1 MATRYEKP
9 FAQKP
14 LVQNLLGKK
23 FEAISDASDTSFL
36 GLIKAMI
43 PSFLTSYLGNYNS
56 EIARRKD
63 AAIQEVR
70 DNFLDAQDAVQ
81 EQLTNNEP
89 FRKEFG
95 LYTLD
100 RKNWERQTGD
110 KIWEASPEYD
120 MWRQKQ
126 AAGFDIS
133 GEYQA
138 KKNYIDR
145 NIGAEVLRLE
155 GYKDNQ
161 YISKSQSYFTKNNRQ
176 DMIAA
181 IKRINADPQYRGAL
195 FNIASKIGDA
205 FEKNGMPKED
215 AQREAGNLTQ
225 QAESE
230 IKIETQTEERDKN
243 LNALGVN
250 DEPIKEP
257 NIQDLVNYN
266 KDRTGMGISLDLNT
280 TYFSNTGAD
289 QAKATTTVLKQF
301 SANFVEG
308 NKLSDEARE
317 NKKNILVKG
326 TQKYESF
333 NPLEAF
339 ETDGDYTVKFV
350 NQDGEE
356 IKPGNAK
363 EFLSSH
369 IARVVGGNSKRL
381 DTLGR
386 SISGELAL
394 DTYLNMAARHETIKL
409 DGNQVEITIPSK
421 LYMTREEIRNLDIS
435 KGAQSA
441 VFDYIL
447 GNTERNNGG
456 VMTLPQVRLMI
467 RESEKD
473 YYLLQGN
480 KFLAANEIDKGQ
492 AFLAKVEEMDNR
504 TAEEESAAN
513 IKFILD
519 IYNAKDIEGIPVSV
533 DGTATNIK
541 PLSELTRTP
550 DYVNKL
556 YAAHAEKYGKDSALE
571 QAIANHFNSIEID
584 SENIKNL
591 ERKVNPEFVQ
601 ENYKLTN
608 SNYIA
613 NITAP
618 ETKADIDEAL
628 STLSIDELAGLAKM
642 SDKEIFERLGIPD
655 FSYTKYSDIRNI
667 LAGVL
672 RVSGTGA
679 GIAAFFTG
687 PIAGTA
693 SAGLFGAAELVEP
706 NTFSDFI
713 NDRLNNRVQFAGEF
727 NNEERNK
734 VRRIGMTVFTG
745 QDRFKYAGDRVKP
758 EEIPQEFFKDLQV
771 ALGLIGEP
779 SETARLFAED
789 TALKESL

>member
-1 MATRYEKP
+1 MATQYEKP

-23 FEAISDASDTSFL
+23 FEAISDAGDTSFL
-36 GLIKAMI
+36 GIIKAMI
-43 PSFLTSYLGNYNS
+43 PNFLTSYLGNYNA
-56 EIARRKD
+56 EVAQRQDD
-63 AAIQEVR
+63 AKQLIR
-70 DNFLDAQDAVQ
+70 NNFLDSQEAVQ

-89 FRKEFG
+89 FRKEFS
-95 LYTLD
+95 LYKLD
-100 RKNWERQTGD
+100 RNNWQRQTE
-110 KIWEASPEYD
+110 KRIWEASPEYD

-126 AAGFDIS
+126 TSGFDTS

-138 KKNYIDR
+138 KQNYIAR

-155 GYKDNQ
+155 GYKNNE
-161 YISKSQSYFTKNNRQ
+161 YISKPQSYFTKNNRQ
-176 DMIAA
+176 TMIEA
-181 IKRINADPQYRGAL
+181 IKKINNDPQYKGAL

-230 IKIETQTEERDKN
+230 VKIETQTQERDKT

-257 NIQDLVNYN
+257 NIQDLVNFN

-280 TYFSNTGAD
+280 TYFSNTGAE
-289 QAKATTTVLKQF
+289 QAKAATTVLKEF

-308 NKLSDEARE
+308 NKLSEEARE

-369 IARVVGGNSKRL
+369 ISRVVGGNSKRL
-381 DTLGR
+381 DTAGA
-386 SISGELAL
+386 SMTGQLAL
-394 DTYLNMAARHETIKL
+394 DTYLNFAARNETIKL

-441 VFDYIL
+441 VFSYIL

-456 VMTLPQVRLMI
+456 VMTLPQARLMI

-480 KFLAANEIDKGQ
+480 KFLAAGEIDKGQ

-513 IKFILD
+513 IKFVLD
-519 IYNAKDIEGIPVSV
+519 VYNAKDIEGIP
-533 DGTATNIK
+533 
-541 PLSELTRTP
+541 EC
-550 DYVNKL
+550 
-556 YAAHAEKYGKDSALE
+556 
-571 QAIANHFNSIEID
+571 
-584 SENIKNL
+584 
-591 ERKVNPEFVQ
+591 
-601 ENYKLTN
+601 
-608 SNYIA
+608 
-613 NITAP
+613 
-618 ETKADIDEAL
+618 
-628 STLSIDELAGLAKM
+628 
-642 SDKEIFERLGIPD
+642 
-655 FSYTKYSDIRNI
+655 
-667 LAGVL
+667 
-672 RVSGTGA
+672 
-679 GIAAFFTG
+679 
-687 PIAGTA
+687 
-693 SAGLFGAAELVEP
+693 
-706 NTFSDFI
+706 
-713 NDRLNNRVQFAGEF
+713 
-727 NNEERNK
+727 
-734 VRRIGMTVFTG
+734 
-745 QDRFKYAGDRVKP
+745 
-758 EEIPQEFFKDLQV
+758 
-771 ALGLIGEP
+771 
-779 SETARLFAED
+779 
-789 TALKESL
+789 